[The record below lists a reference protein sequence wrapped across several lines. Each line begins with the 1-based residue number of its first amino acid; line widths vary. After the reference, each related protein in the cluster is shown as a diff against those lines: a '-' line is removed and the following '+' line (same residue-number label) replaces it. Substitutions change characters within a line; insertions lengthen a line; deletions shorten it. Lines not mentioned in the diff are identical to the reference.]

1 MDDDLSGGQAPIPLN
16 FTTVAIG
23 IVAIV
28 MVFGAVKGV
37 VKLLFTLVSLAG
49 ATIIA
54 YMAFM
59 KLPEF
64 SSQLE
69 TPFAP
74 TTLVYASVGIGIVTY
89 IFMRT
94 LVGKIFNPLALVDG
108 KPRGRG
114 PLGAVFGL
122 VPAVALVWVIAAAV
136 RVTGV
141 AEGFEQMQKEANS
154 TGTSIKSGDAPWL
167 AKLKRYMETDTVARW
182 MAKIDPF
189 ISQGKEAIG
198 KLLVS
203 TQNRNATSQLQG
215 NTEAVNIVN
224 NPKFLEL
231 MRDPEI
237 KTLID
242 RGDFLTLME
251 NPKIRAAVESDEL
264 RGDLENFDV
273 DTIHRD

>member
-1 MDDDLSGGQAPIPLN
+1 MDDDLSGGQSPVPLN

-28 MVFGAVKGV
+28 MVFGAIKGV
-37 VKLLFTLVSLAG
+37 VKLVFTLISLAG
-49 ATIIA
+49 ATIVA
-54 YMAFM
+54 YMAYM

-89 IFMRT
+89 IFTRT
-94 LVGKIFNPLALVDG
+94 LVGKLFNPLALVDG

-122 VPAVALVWVIAAAV
+122 VPAIALVWVIATAV

-141 AEGFEQMQKEANS
+141 AEGFEQIQKEADAA
-154 TGTSIKSGDAPWL
+154 GTPQNTADAPWL
-167 AKLKRYMETDTVARW
+167 AKLKRYMKTDTVAGW

-189 ISQGKEAIG
+189 VSQGKEAIG
-198 KLLVS
+198 KLLIS

-215 NTEAVNIVN
+215 NREAVNIVN

-231 MRDPEI
+231 MHDPEI
-237 KTLID
+237 KKLID

-264 RGDLENFDV
+264 RRDLENFDV
-273 DTIHRD
+273 DTIHR